1 MNDRPLIVSLLIG
14 LIVVLVVTGV
24 SLLVKMNTL
33 SEVYKKELSRGMT
46 LEKSIE
52 DSKVENAQL
61 QGKILTANEE
71 YSVIKK
77 ENMDLK
83 EVVSKLNVRINELET
98 EMLKL
103 EKLKDKLEDNLKEEL
118 FEKEIKE
125 TKDK

>member
-52 DSKVENAQL
+52 DSKIENAQL
-61 QGKILTANEE
+61 QGKILTANEA

-77 ENMDLK
+77 ENTDLK

-118 FEKEIKE
+118 FEKEVKE